1 MRVTINVLL
10 IKHCLIQLCNRFQ
23 LSIADHRL
31 ERNSEACKWVYNAHI
46 NSHFFLI
53 PMRIDRKLSIR
64 IQCRQRIFDRLY
76 NTLGLPLNFLY
87 IIFFNICKK
96 KKKSALQIHML
107 HVGMHIFQVWSPLF
121 FLRKSIAN
129 SKLCWNWQGLKSTRP
144 VYRLVET

>member
-64 IQCRQRIFDRLY
+64 IQCRQRIFDRLC

-87 IIFFNICKK
+87 IIFFNICLKK
-96 KKKSALQIHML
+96 KK
-107 HVGMHIFQVWSPLF
+107 
-121 FLRKSIAN
+121 RIAN
-129 SKLCWNWQGLKSTRP
+129 TYVTCRNVHPSSMIPSLFLTEIDC
-144 VYRLVET
+144 

>member
-1 MRVTINVLL
+1 MRATINVLL

-23 LSIADHRL
+23 LSIADNRL

-64 IQCRQRIFDRLY
+64 IQCRQRIFDRLC

-96 KKKSALQIHML
+96 KK
-107 HVGMHIFQVWSPLF
+107 
-121 FLRKSIAN
+121 RIAN
-129 SKLCWNWQGLKSTRP
+129 TYVTCRNVHPSSMIPSLFLTEIDC
-144 VYRLVET
+144 

>member
-64 IQCRQRIFDRLY
+64 IQCRQRIFDRLC

-96 KKKSALQIHML
+96 KKK
-107 HVGMHIFQVWSPLF
+107 
-121 FLRKSIAN
+121 RIAN
-129 SKLCWNWQGLKSTRP
+129 TYVTCRNVHPSNMIPSLFLTEIDC
-144 VYRLVET
+144 

>member
-64 IQCRQRIFDRLY
+64 IQCRQRIFDRLC

-96 KKKSALQIHML
+96 KKK
-107 HVGMHIFQVWSPLF
+107 
-121 FLRKSIAN
+121 RIAN
-129 SKLCWNWQGLKSTRP
+129 TYVTCRNVHPSSMIPSLFLTEIDC
-144 VYRLVET
+144 

>member
-64 IQCRQRIFDRLY
+64 IQCRQRIFDRLC

-96 KKKSALQIHML
+96 KKK
-107 HVGMHIFQVWSPLF
+107 
-121 FLRKSIAN
+121 RIAN
-129 SKLCWNWQGLKSTRP
+129 TYVTCRNVHPSSMIPSLFLTEIDW
-144 VYRLVET
+144 

>member
-64 IQCRQRIFDRLY
+64 IQCRQRIFDRLC

-96 KKKSALQIHML
+96 KKK
-107 HVGMHIFQVWSPLF
+107 
-121 FLRKSIAN
+121 RIAN
-129 SKLCWNWQGLKSTRP
+129 TNVTCRNVHPSSMIPSLFLTEIDC
-144 VYRLVET
+144 

>member
-96 KKKSALQIHML
+96 KKK
-107 HVGMHIFQVWSPLF
+107 
-121 FLRKSIAN
+121 RIAN
-129 SKLCWNWQGLKSTRP
+129 IYVTCRNVHPSSMIPSLFLTEIDC
-144 VYRLVET
+144 

>member
-64 IQCRQRIFDRLY
+64 IQCRQRIFDRLC

-96 KKKSALQIHML
+96 KKK
-107 HVGMHIFQVWSPLF
+107 
-121 FLRKSIAN
+121 RIAN
-129 SKLCWNWQGLKSTRP
+129 TYVTCRNAHLSSMIPSLFLTEIDC
-144 VYRLVET
+144 